1 MPSSKPEVSM
11 SKMRCDLLQ
20 LHNPPNSSEEHF
32 NFQVGFTKQLQQ
44 ALRILVVASGAQVKK
59 TIETVDTFLELE
71 FHSLTEF
78 LQGNPEYRCYLFFV
92 LLHCSPHNGI

>member
-20 LHNPPNSSEEHF
+20 LHIPPNSSEEHF
-32 NFQVGFTKQLQQ
+32 NFQVGFTKQLHQ
-44 ALRILVVASGAQVKK
+44 ALRILVVASGAQGKK
-59 TIETVDTFLELE
+59 TIEIVNTFLGQE